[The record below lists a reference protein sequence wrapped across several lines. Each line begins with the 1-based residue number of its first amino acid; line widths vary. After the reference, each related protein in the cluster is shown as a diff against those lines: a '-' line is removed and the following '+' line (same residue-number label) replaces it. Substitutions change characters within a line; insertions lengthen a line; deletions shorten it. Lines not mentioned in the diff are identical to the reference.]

1 MPYIFMEDA
10 QNCFLASSKVAFW
23 RKPLSGDKFAPY
35 KNPIANIDLIRFH
48 SDLYYYGVVAKDLAR
63 VINHA
68 AVAGLTTNVGNTGT
82 IVVGQQAVSEYVL
95 INHNLGYVP
104 LYMVALDGQIIPQ
117 GLPIQQ
123 EGGGG
128 ARFVSSYATT
138 SAIVLR
144 DVGFSSAST
153 LPAQNRT
160 YSVLVFRSPAADPGL
175 PMFHLA
181 PGEAIF
187 GHGKWQLDQNHLR
200 QVGPGDSPFSNPEGP
215 TMAIRNGGMGARLSN
230 GGVVTVGAFNG
241 TYPNPPF
248 ISVGI

>member
-23 RKPLSGDKFAPY
+23 RKPVSGDKFAPY
-35 KNPIANIDLIRFH
+35 KDPIANIDLIRFH
-48 SDLYYYGVVAKDLAR
+48 SDLNYYGVVAKDLAK
-63 VINHA
+63 VIGHA
-68 AVAGLTTNVGNTGT
+68 AVAGLTTDVGSTGT

-104 LYMVALDGQIIPQ
+104 LYMVALDGQMIPQ

-123 EGGGG
+123 EGGG
-128 ARFVSSYATT
+128 ARFVSSYATA

-181 PGEAIF
+181 PGAAIF
-187 GHGKWQLDQNHLR
+187 GRGKFQLTQNHLR
-200 QVGPGDSPFSNPEGP
+200 QVGVGESPFAIAQGP
-215 TMAIRNGGMGARLSN
+215 TMAIRNGGMGARLAS

-248 ISVGI
+248 INVGI